1 MYKVIDPFYYRK
13 NLLRLIL
20 WLALGTLVGLIVLGR
35 FLPKEESVSWF
46 PVIPLFFGV
55 MGYVFVRVLKS
66 CFPHQEKNLVNVYLL
81 VRVAKIFCTIAL
93 VVVYIVFLQV
103 PLPFFLF
110 SIAAFYIVHLI
121 WETRFFFSYE
131 KRLKNIRNDEN
142 TN

>member
-1 MYKVIDPFYYRK
+1 MYKVKDSSYYRK
-13 NLLRLIL
+13 NLLWLIL

-35 FLPKEESVSWF
+35 FLPKGESVSWF
-46 PVIPLFFGV
+46 PVIPLFFGL

-66 CFPHQEKNLVNVYLL
+66 CFSHQEKNLVNVYLL
-81 VRVAKIFCTIAL
+81 VRVAKIFCTLAL
-93 VVVYIVFLQV
+93 VVVYLTFLQV

-110 SIAAFYIVHLI
+110 SVAAFYVLHLI

-131 KRLKNIRNDEN
+131 KRLKNTRNDEN